1 MINIK
6 NSIINIRMNKIR
18 KKKFKRFNK
27 KVNRIININKNNSKY
42 SETEKIALIKL
53 DLEKFYSSKD
63 IDKIKDYVLIDRIQE
78 IKYNLPVFE
87 AKAHSFADSL
97 FMTLSIEAF
106 ISIERLSEDKPY
118 IGLILAA
125 LIVFSVVF
133 LYFLNKKNM
142 PTKSDYI
149 TTEINQYE
157 LKLIKKELK
166 KREANHKKVHQK
178 ENGKVKVTV
187 KRIK

>member
-1 MINIK
+1 MNRKEKRKFNLFNKRVNSMINFT
-6 NSIINIRMNKIR
+6 R
-18 KKKFKRFNK
+18 
-27 KVNRIININKNNSKY
+27 NNEDY
-42 SETEKIALIKL
+42 SETKKTALIKADL
-53 DLEKFYSSKD
+53 DAFYSSKD

-106 ISIERLSEDKPY
+106 ISIERSSEDKPY

-157 LKLIKKELK
+157 LNLIEKELK

-178 ENGKVKVTV
+178 EYGRVKVTV

>member
-1 MINIK
+1 
-6 NSIINIRMNKIR
+6 
-18 KKKFKRFNK
+18 
-27 KVNRIININKNNSKY
+27 
-42 SETEKIALIKL
+42 
-53 DLEKFYSSKD
+53 
-63 IDKIKDYVLIDRIQE
+63 
-78 IKYNLPVFE
+78 
-87 AKAHSFADSL
+87 
-97 FMTLSIEAF
+97 MTLSIEAF

-157 LKLIKKELK
+157 FDLIKKELK
-166 KREANHKKVHQK
+166 KREANHKKVHK
-178 ENGKVKVTV
+178 KTAK
-187 KRIK
+187 